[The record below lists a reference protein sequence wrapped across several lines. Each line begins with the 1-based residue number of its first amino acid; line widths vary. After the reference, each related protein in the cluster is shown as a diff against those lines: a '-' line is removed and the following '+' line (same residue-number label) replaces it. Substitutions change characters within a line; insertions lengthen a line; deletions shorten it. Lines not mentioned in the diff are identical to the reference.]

1 MEELSRTIA
10 RIKPL
15 ADDVVER
22 AAALNEA
29 IRAAADAGLAVRLE
43 VVEQGQDADGEAV
56 PALRARISKRL
67 A

>member
-29 IRAAADAGLAVRLE
+29 IRAASDAGLAVRLD
-43 VVEQGQDADGEAV
+43 VVEQGHDADGEAV
-56 PALRARISKRL
+56 PALRTRISKRL